1 MRRSLLW
8 LVFPAFCLFGLAVRA
23 DVPDVTAPVANESRP
38 AATSSSLEDSP
49 VPLAPLRTRSED
61 EAEHLEALSLFAA
74 GRMKEQQEDQPAAL
88 RFYQRALRHEP
99 NALPILR
106 AIVPLAFNLNRTEEA
121 IRYALKAVELDPT
134 NPLLLRRLGIH
145 LTETGQLARAL
156 RLYEQALQLPGEKSS
171 SPANTVLLVE
181 MGRLYYLTEQHAK
194 AADAFSQ
201 VLKVLNQ
208 QGEAG
213 LDPDVRKALLAEA
226 ERTYE
231 LFGSAFLAADRPQD
245 ALAAFERADQAKPNK
260 GILAFNRARVYHQTA
275 EAEKALEQLQAYF
288 DARESSRGDEPYQL
302 LSKTL
307 EALDRESELVPML
320 EKLRERDKRNAA
332 LGHFL
337 AERYLA
343 DKTYDKAEPLY
354 RELLRRSPTSDAYQG
369 LVRIYREKKEA
380 GPLLVVLAEAVG
392 KASDLD
398 VLGAE
403 KQKLLDEPELVGA
416 LIEVA
421 RGDQQSRPAGLDFN
435 TLLAVALVALDSK
448 RFEPA
453 GEFFDL
459 AFKAKADKGAD
470 VFLTWGMG
478 LLAAEQYAAAVK
490 VFERGIDAKALP
502 ADNPAFHYYLAG
514 ALAMDGR
521 TDDAL
526 AAARTAAEAGQ
537 KLPRIMSRL
546 PWVLYHAKRYDDA
559 KASYSELISKLDA
572 LRDVREARDV
582 IRESRLIISNICVL
596 QKRLPEA
603 EEWLEQVLD
612 EFPEDAG
619 ALNDLGYLWADQ
631 NKNLDRALEMIQR
644 AVNEEPNNTSY
655 RDSLGWTYYRLDRY
669 EEALAELKKAAED
682 PEPDAVILDH
692 LGDAHHKLN
701 QLDQALAAW
710 KRALEGLAS
719 DGDAEL
725 IQKIKDKIKE
735 HTTAEK

>member
-1 MRRSLLW
+1 MRRSLLCSIVVAFW
-8 LVFPAFCLFGLAVRA
+8 LVTLTAQAAQP
-23 DVPDVTAPVANESRP
+23 PDAIAAEAKP
-38 AATSSSLEDSP
+38 AAVSSPLDDALQP
-49 VPLAPLRTRSED
+49 LVPLRVRSEE

-74 GRMKEQQEDQPAAL
+74 GRMKEQQDDQPAAL

-106 AIVPLAFNLNRTEEA
+106 AIVPLAFTLNRTEEA

-145 LTETGQLARAL
+145 LTETGQLSRAL
-156 RLYEQALQLPGEKSS
+156 RLYEQALALPGEKTT

-194 AADAFSQ
+194 AADAFAQ
-201 VLKVLNQ
+201 VLKVLQ

-231 LFGSAFLAADRPQD
+231 LFGAAFLAADRPQE

-260 GILAFNRARVYHQTA
+260 GILAFNRARVYQETG
-275 EAEKALEQLQAYF
+275 EPEKVLEQLQVYF
-288 DARESSRGDEPYQL
+288 DSRESSRGSEPYEL
-302 LSKTL
+302 LAKTL
-307 EALDRESELVPML
+307 ESLDREAELVPML
-320 EKLRERDKRNAA
+320 EKLRERDGRNAP
-332 LGHFL
+332 LGYHL

-354 RELLRRSPTSDAYQG
+354 RELLRRSPASDAYQG

-380 GPLLVVLAEAVG
+380 GPLLLVLADAVG

-398 VLGAE
+398 VLGEE
-403 KQKLLDEPELVGA
+403 KQKLLGEAELVGA
-416 LIEVA
+416 LFDVA
-421 RGDQQSRPAGLDFN
+421 RGDQQSRPDGLEFN
-435 TLLAVALVALDSK
+435 ARLAVALVALESK

-459 AFKAKADKGAD
+459 ALKANADKAGD

-478 LLAAEQYAAAVK
+478 LLVAEQYADAVK
-490 VFERGIDAKALP
+490 VFNRAIESKALP
-502 ADNPAFHYYLAG
+502 EDNPAFYYYLAG
-514 ALAMDGR
+514 ALAMDGK
-521 TDDAL
+521 TEEAL
-526 AAARTAAEAGQ
+526 AAARTAAEIGQ

-559 KASYSELISKLDA
+559 KSAYVELISKLDA

-619 ALNDLGYLWADQ
+619 ALNDLGYLWANQ
-631 NKNLDRALEMIQR
+631 NKNLDRALDMVQR
-644 AVNEEPNNTSY
+644 AVNEEPKNTSF
-655 RDSLGWTYYRLDRY
+655 RDSLGWVYYRLNRY
-669 EEALAELKKAAED
+669 EEAIAELKKAAED
-682 PEPDAVILDH
+682 AEPDPVILDH
-692 LGDAHHKLN
+692 LGDTHHQLN
-701 QLDQALAAW
+701 QHDQALAAW
-710 KRALEGLAS
+710 RKALEGVAA

-725 IQKIKDKIKE
+725 IQKIKDKIQQ
-735 HTTAEK
+735 HAEEDKGT